1 MTLQAGI
8 SLQKNQQLKHKIFS
22 MLVEGTDPEH
32 NILVGR
38 TYRDA
43 PEIDGLMIAEGT
55 AEVGDMLSVRV
66 KGAMQHDLYGKSFS
80 LRPSTT
86 PYPLHKKQ
94 PGENC
99 ITRLFFCVTFMALA
113 LPSGAAFPPSAG
125 WASHPAA

>member
-8 SLQKNQQLKHKIFS
+8 SLPKNNQQLKHKIFS

-55 AEVGDMLSVRV
+55 AEVGDIAF
-66 KGAMQHDLYGKSFS
+66 GARQ
-80 LRPSTT
+80 RRNAT
-86 PYPLHKKQ
+86 
-94 PGENC
+94 
-99 ITRLFFCVTFMALA
+99 
-113 LPSGAAFPPSAG
+113 
-125 WASHPAA
+125 